1 MSEVISAVPSVNT
14 RVFFSKTGRAKYISH
29 LDLNRVMQ
37 RAIKRAN
44 LPVWYTEGYSPHM
57 YVQFMLP
64 LSLGQEGVREAMDFR
79 LLEDVDHGEV
89 SARLNEA
96 LPLDIRAVETAA
108 PVLKNTDITTAEY
121 EITADIDRE
130 KFLKFAQSEKIIVE
144 KKTKKGTSEVDL
156 KPLITELSVGESI
169 TLRLPAGNDFNINPA
184 LLLEAY
190 RAATGEELPRIRIV
204 RTKILCAD
212 GSEFR

>member
-1 MSEVISAVPSVNT
+1 MPSVNT
-14 RVFFSKTGRAKYISH
+14 RVFFSKTDRAKYISH

-37 RAIKRAN
+37 GAIKRAK
-44 LPVWYTEGYSPHM
+44 LPVWYTEGYNPHM

-79 LLEDVDHGEV
+79 LLEDIPHSEV
-89 SARLNEA
+89 TTRLNKA
-96 LPLDIRAVETAA
+96 LPFDIRAVETAA

-130 KFLKFAQSEKIIVE
+130 KFLEFAESEKIIVE
-144 KKTKKGTSEVDL
+144 KTTKKGTFEIDL
-156 KPLITELSVGESI
+156 KPLISELDVGDRI
-169 TLRLPAGNDFNINPA
+169 TFRLPAGNDFNINPV
-184 LLLEAY
+184 LLLDAY
-190 RAATGEELPRIRIV
+190 REFSGEEIKRIRIV
-204 RTKILCAD
+204 RTKILCSD

>member
-1 MSEVISAVPSVNT
+1 MPSVNT
-14 RVFFSKTGRAKYISH
+14 RVFFSKTDRAKYISH

-37 RAIKRAN
+37 GAIKRAK
-44 LPVWYTEGYSPHM
+44 LPVWYTEGYNPHM

-79 LLEDVDHGEV
+79 LLEDIPHSEV
-89 SARLNEA
+89 TTRLNKA
-96 LPLDIRAVETAA
+96 LPFDIRAVETAA

-130 KFLKFAQSEKIIVE
+130 KFLEFAESEKIIVE
-144 KKTKKGTSEVDL
+144 KTTKKGTFEIDL
-156 KPLITELSVGESI
+156 KPLISELDVGDRI
-169 TLRLPAGNDFNINPA
+169 TFRLPAGNDFNINPV
-184 LLLEAY
+184 LLIDAY
-190 RAATGEELPRIRIV
+190 REFSGEEIKRIRIV
-204 RTKILCAD
+204 RTKILCSD

>member
-1 MSEVISAVPSVNT
+1 MPSVNT
-14 RVFFSKTGRAKYISH
+14 RVFFSKTDRAKYISH

-37 RAIKRAN
+37 GAIKRAK
-44 LPVWYTEGYSPHM
+44 LPVWYTEGYNPHM

-79 LLEDVDHGEV
+79 LLEDIPHSEV
-89 SARLNEA
+89 TTRLNKA
-96 LPLDIRAVETAA
+96 LPFDIRAVETAA

-130 KFLKFAQSEKIIVE
+130 KFLEFAESEKIIVE
-144 KKTKKGTSEVDL
+144 KTTKKGTFEIDL
-156 KPLITELSVGESI
+156 KPLISELDVGDRI
-169 TLRLPAGNDFNINPA
+169 TFRLPAGNDFNINPV
-184 LLLEAY
+184 LLLDAY
-190 RAATGEELPRIRIV
+190 REFSGEEIKRIRIV

>member
-14 RVFFSKTGRAKYISH
+14 RVFFSKTDRAKYISH

-37 RAIKRAN
+37 GAIKRAK
-44 LPVWYTEGYSPHM
+44 LPVWYTEGYNPHM

-79 LLEDVDHGEV
+79 LLEDIQYGEV
-89 SARLNEA
+89 TERLNNA
-96 LPLDIRAVETAA
+96 LPLDIRVVETAA

-121 EITADIDRE
+121 EITADIDKE
-130 KFLKFAQSEKIIVE
+130 KFLEFAESEKIIVE
-144 KKTKKGTSEVDL
+144 KKTKKGTSEIDL
-156 KPLITELSVGESI
+156 KPLISELSVGEKI

-184 LLLEAY
+184 LLLDAF
-190 RAATGEELPRIRIV
+190 RAASGGELPRMRIV
-204 RTKILCAD
+204 RTRIFCED